1 MKECFQSW
9 IKPVSQGMKEWRN
22 GRSAKYSE
30 CADKMQGCDNR
41 VHNVQIY
48 TNKFVV
54 FAKCLGSRTKFSTP
68 T

>member
-1 MKECFQSW
+1 
-9 IKPVSQGMKEWRN
+9 MKEWRS
-22 GRSAKYSE
+22 GRSAKYAE
-30 CADKMQGCDNR
+30 CVDKMQGCDNR